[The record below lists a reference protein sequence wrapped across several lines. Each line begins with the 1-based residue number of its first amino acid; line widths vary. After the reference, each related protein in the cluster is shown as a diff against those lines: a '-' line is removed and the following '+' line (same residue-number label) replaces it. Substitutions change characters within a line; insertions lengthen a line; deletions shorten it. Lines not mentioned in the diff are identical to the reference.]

1 MKKIISAL
9 SLAFFI
15 VACGGSGTENKTE
28 EKKEATAT
36 EPAKEAEK
44 PAAAAASDNPDY
56 QKGLELIA
64 KSDCLTC
71 HKVEEK
77 NIGPA
82 YRDVAN
88 KYEATPANIT
98 MLAEKVIKGGQGVW
112 GAVPM
117 TPHPA
122 LTKEDAEQ
130 MVKYVM
136 LLKTK

>member
-1 MKKIISAL
+1 MKKIIPI
-9 SLAFFI
+9 LAFVCFI
-15 VACGGSGTENKTE
+15 AACGGSGNENKTD
-28 EKKEATAT
+28 EKKDATAS
-36 EPAKEAEK
+36 EAAKEPEK
-44 PAAAAASDNPDY
+44 PATAAPSDNPDY

-88 KYEATPANIT
+88 KYEATPANIS

-112 GAVPM
+112 GSVPM

-122 LTKEDAEQ
+122 ITKEDAEQ